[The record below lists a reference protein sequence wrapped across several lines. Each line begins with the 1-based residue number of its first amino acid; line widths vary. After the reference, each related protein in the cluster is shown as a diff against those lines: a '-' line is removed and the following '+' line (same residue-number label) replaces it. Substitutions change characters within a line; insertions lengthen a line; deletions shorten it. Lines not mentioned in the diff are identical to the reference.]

1 MRKENL
7 KSVAA
12 GALAFIVAVP
22 VFAQSRGDYRRND
35 NNNDYN
41 NNRNNPASRSYRENE
56 RITMQG
62 KVSSFTKERDGYRMQ
77 LDRGRESYW
86 VPQSYFRNRTPRV
99 GISITLGGVWRGG
112 SVYVDDVN
120 WPDDGA
126 YRGRGAYDQQF
137 IRGRVERVDRRDGIV
152 WLREARTGR
161 SISVDL
167 RGNQERLLRRGEYV
181 ELTGSWQ
188 RNGVFNAYR
197 IDNIR

>member
-12 GALAFIVAVP
+12 GALAFVVAVP
-22 VFAQSRGDYRRND
+22 VFAQSRGDYRNNDNRDNNYNRND
-35 NNNDYN
+35 TQS
-41 NNRNNPASRSYRENE
+41 SRSYRENE

-62 KVSSFTKERDGYRMQ
+62 KVTSFTHERDGYRVQ

-86 VPQSYFRNRTPRV
+86 VPQSYFRNRAPRV
-99 GISITLGGVWRGG
+99 GISVVFGGVWRGG
-112 SVYVDDVN
+112 SVIVDDVN
-120 WPDDGA
+120 WPEDG
-126 YRGRGAYDQQF
+126 YRGRAYDQQF
-137 IRGRVERVDRRDGIV
+137 VRGTVERVDRRDGLV

-167 RGNQERLLRRGEYV
+167 RGNQERRLRRGDYV

-188 RNGVFNAYR
+188 RDGVFTAYR
-197 IDNIR
+197 IDGIR

>member
-12 GALAFIVAVP
+12 GALAFVVAVP
-22 VFAQSRGDYRRND
+22 VFAQSRGDYRN
-35 NNNDYN
+35 NNNDNRDY
-41 NNRNNPASRSYRENE
+41 NRNDTQSSRSYRENE

-62 KVSSFTKERDGYRMQ
+62 KVTSFTHERDGYRVQ

-86 VPQSYFRNRTPRV
+86 VPQSYFRNRAPRV
-99 GISITLGGVWRGG
+99 GISVVFGGVWRGG
-112 SVYVDDVN
+112 SVIVDDVN
-120 WPDDGA
+120 WPEEG
-126 YRGRGAYDQQF
+126 YRGRAYDQQF
-137 IRGRVERVDRRDGIV
+137 VRGTVERVDRRDGLV

-167 RGNQERLLRRGEYV
+167 RGNQERRLRRGDYV

-188 RNGVFNAYR
+188 RDGVFTAYR
-197 IDNIR
+197 IDGIR